1 LHRGRIE
8 SFLRVT
14 KKLCACAAYELLAE
28 LLALKRF
35 NSVKW
40 LQRFSAVKTPWAKSS
55 AVPYRTGEE
64 FFEQ

>member
-1 LHRGRIE
+1 LEFARHHA
-8 SFLRVT
+8 
-14 KKLCACAAYELLAE
+14 KLCACAACEVLAE

-40 LQRFSAVKTPWAKSS
+40 PQRFSGVKTPWAKAI
-55 AVPYRTGEE
+55 AVPHHTGEE

>member
-1 LHRGRIE
+1 MEFARR
-8 SFLRVT
+8 RA
-14 KKLCACAAYELLAE
+14 KLCACAACEVLAE

-40 LQRFSAVKTPWAKSS
+40 PQRFSRRSNTNAI
-55 AVPYRTGEE
+55 AVPYRIEEE